1 MSSTPQPATG
11 GGGVAPEEHVVRA
24 GETMVVI
31 AKQHGITLKALLTA
45 NPQIKDPNLIRVG
58 QVINLPSGQIV
69 VPPPLPSP
77 ATPAAPPSTA
87 PPTVTSAPSDE
98 DAQAFAAMD
107 KRDKAKNLH
116 PIFRERLTMLAGILA
131 RNGMKALITD
141 GRRTLA
147 EQDKLFQIGRRG
159 IPGERKVTN
168 ARGGLSN
175 HNYGL
180 AVDMYPVLPDSSGK
194 ERVFTDIPKGASV
207 EFAHAFN
214 RVQRAIGEQSE
225 GLRLFWGA
233 RFSGIGDTPHVQLLA
248 ENNMNAR
255 ECLRIFKD
263 NGEDLDAVWREATR
277 RVKPLTT

>member
-1 MSSTPQPATG
+1 MSSTPQPAAS
-11 GGGVAPEEHVVRA
+11 GGVAPEEHVVRA
-24 GETMVVI
+24 GETLLVI
-31 AKQHGITLKALLTA
+31 AKQHGITLKALLAA
-45 NPQIKDPNLIRVG
+45 NPQLKDPNLIRVG
-58 QVINLPSGQIV
+58 QSINLPPGQVV
-69 VPPPLPSP
+69 VPESLPSP
-77 ATPAAPPSTA
+77 EPPATSPGTTPPA
-87 PPTVTSAPSDE
+87 VTSVSSDE

-107 KRDKAKNLH
+107 KRGKAKNLH
-116 PIFRERLTMLAGILA
+116 PIFTERLTMLAGILA

-159 IPGERKVTN
+159 IAGERKVTN

-180 AVDMYPVLPDSSGK
+180 AVDMYPVLPDSTGK

-225 GLRLFWGA
+225 GLGLFWGA

-248 ENNMNAR
+248 EDNLNAR

-263 NGEDLDAVWREATR
+263 NGEDLDAVWKEAAR